1 MKSSTFLRL
10 ALAALTAAFF
20 NYADAKDMILAPS
33 DSGDAQ
39 QTSKKEKFNDPVP
52 KIAVI
57 TYMTYEGAS
66 AAYHDASDKFAS
78 ELKARGAIAADRN
91 ELSGLIEAGLEKI
104 KEGKFVDSFSSA
116 SADYVLLIDGSVKM
130 TDKNVNEQKQN
141 LYVSEYTAYVFN
153 VDTGDKVNSHMRAA
167 KELGDSPK
175 IKFTELIDKYFKE
188 TANWAAGTI
197 NSHRTREFTVK
208 LTVTG
213 VEDADHNND
222 LLENLANNPR
232 VAEVRAV
239 KLAKGKDTT
248 SEFDIIV
255 KGISAGALSKILNGQ
270 GYGLTTEKIEKGSVW
285 ARYDAQKGFAI
296 KIYVSLFDNLTKNA
310 DNDRY
315 VDTMPAK
322 FEAELEKIDFIWIKR
337 FKDGRLDFPKG
348 TNLKK
353 VMTAASDE
361 TGNPFLL
368 ACELKIGAKDKK
380 ELAECKL
387 YFAATGQA
395 VHSFALEG
403 QFMDA
408 DSFAGQLS
416 AQTAAIMTAVKKKCA
431 SKFSKRF
438 LKEMSLYEKNLQP
451 KK

>member
-1 MKSSTFLRL
+1 
-10 ALAALTAAFF
+10 
-20 NYADAKDMILAPS
+20 
-33 DSGDAQ
+33 
-39 QTSKKEKFNDPVP
+39 
-52 KIAVI
+52 
-57 TYMTYEGAS
+57 
-66 AAYHDASDKFAS
+66 
-78 ELKARGAIAADRN
+78 
-91 ELSGLIEAGLEKI
+91 
-104 KEGKFVDSFSSA
+104 
-116 SADYVLLIDGSVKM
+116 
-130 TDKNVNEQKQN
+130 
-141 LYVSEYTAYVFN
+141 
-153 VDTGDKVNSHMRAA
+153 
-167 KELGDSPK
+167 
-175 IKFTELIDKYFKE
+175 
-188 TANWAAGTI
+188 
-197 NSHRTREFTVK
+197 
-208 LTVTG
+208 
-213 VEDADHNND
+213 
-222 LLENLANNPR
+222 
-232 VAEVRAV
+232 
-239 KLAKGKDTT
+239 
-248 SEFDIIV
+248 
-255 KGISAGALSKILNGQ
+255 
-270 GYGLTTEKIEKGSVW
+270 
-285 ARYDAQKGFAI
+285 
-296 KIYVSLFDNLTKNA
+296 
-310 DNDRY
+310 
-315 VDTMPAK
+315 MPAK